1 MLNDFIIHNN
11 LPKDLPFPKGNMT
24 LDCALS
30 LILDIIVRSMGD
42 KKRDEILMDLEDYK
56 KSLDVLGPH

>member
-1 MLNDFIIHNN
+1 MNDFIIHND
-11 LPKDLPFPKGNMT
+11 LPKDLPLPKGNMS

-42 KKRDEILMDLEDYK
+42 QKRDEIIKELEEYK
-56 KSLDVLGPH
+56 ESLLV